1 MRSMNLRIAHYLA
14 AALAILIL
22 LGVSALGQF
31 SSAKEAPAF
40 KSTAIATISLKELP
54 PEAIHTLQLI
64 RKGGPFPYKKDGVTF
79 NNRERLLPRQP
90 RGYYSEYTVKTPKSR
105 DRGARRIVAGGDPTT
120 SAEYYYTDDHYNSFK
135 RITE

>member
-1 MRSMNLRIAHYLA
+1 MNLRLSHFIA
-14 AALAILIL
+14 AAFAILVL

-31 SSAKEAPAF
+31 SSAKESPTF
-40 KSTAIATISLKELP
+40 KSTGMATISLRELP
-54 PEAIHTLQLI
+54 PEAVATLQLI

-105 DRGARRIVAGGDPTT
+105 DRGARRIVAGGDPKT

-135 RITE
+135 RVTE